1 MHPSTNTGE
10 HMRGS
15 PVKNL
20 LELIPIIDLFEIKML
35 K

>member
-1 MHPSTNTGE
+1 
-10 HMRGS
+10 MRGS

-35 K
+35 NRAPVTTKPS